1 MDGFRFDWAIVEG
14 SEKVKKMTMQ
24 EIDSKSQGKTD
35 IFLVRGISL
44 GKAVIRVRLL
54 EPGYEQLQE

>member
-1 MDGFRFDWAIVEG
+1 MDGLRFDWAIIDG

-24 EIDSKSQGKTD
+24 EIDSKSQGKSD

-54 EPGYEQLQE
+54 EPGYEQL

>member
-1 MDGFRFDWAIVEG
+1 MDGFRFDWAIIDG

-24 EIDSKSQGKTD
+24 EIDSKSQGKSD

-54 EPGYEQLQE
+54 EPGYEQL

>member
-1 MDGFRFDWAIVEG
+1 MDGFRFDWAIIDG

-24 EIDSKSQGKTD
+24 EIDSKSQGKSD

-54 EPGYEQLQE
+54 EPGYEQI

>member
-54 EPGYEQLQE
+54 EPGYEQL

>member
-14 SEKVKKMTMQ
+14 SDKVKKMTMQ
-24 EIDSKSQGKTD
+24 EIDSKAQGKSD
-35 IFLVRGISL
+35 IFLVRGVSL

-54 EPGYEQLQE
+54 EPGYEHLQE